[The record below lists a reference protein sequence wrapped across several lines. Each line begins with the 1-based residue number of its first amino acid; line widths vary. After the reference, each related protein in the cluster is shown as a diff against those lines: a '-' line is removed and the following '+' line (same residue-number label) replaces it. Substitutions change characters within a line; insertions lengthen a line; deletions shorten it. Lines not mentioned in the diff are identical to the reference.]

1 MAISQGVRSPVTDV
15 LLTSAAVA
23 GMVVGGAAVII
34 SPPLWGVGLDVI
46 DATMSVLRTY
56 GPEIKGAVVLGWI
69 GYSACLFG
77 VTVWREIAKL
87 WR

>member
-1 MAISQGVRSPVTDV
+1 MAGHGPQTDT
-15 LLTSAAVA
+15 LLVAQAVA
-23 GMVVGGAAVII
+23 GITVAVAAVII

-56 GPEIKGAVVLGWI
+56 GPEIKGVVVLGWT

-77 VTVWREIAKL
+77 VATWREIA
-87 WR
+87 RGRQQ